1 MLLKVPYCTVHE
13 DVLLEVV
20 LEAWQPLNEHVNM
33 MLMEI
38 FKMFDTSGDG
48 YLSCDEFA
56 VLVREVRAA
65 GCLRRRSAVRC
76 HPQLRCRI
84 EGKIPAKG
92 SQGGGKRALSS
103 QSA

>member
-48 YLSCDEFA
+48 YLSCDEFT
-56 VLVREVRAA
+56 VLVAEVSRQIKAPVLVCL
-65 GCLRRRSAVRC
+65 GCVS
-76 HPQLRCRI
+76 
-84 EGKIPAKG
+84 
-92 SQGGGKRALSS
+92 RALRTLR
-103 QSA
+103 ATIG